1 MASNLDYL
9 DPTLIPLEDKVK
21 AYLEA
26 EEDLRKAT
34 VEAKS
39 LPNAAAAEAQANQAF
54 EHRPATGSFDQHA
67 DEVEQRIQ
75 NLQDDLRL
83 LRQEIIGMLPT
94 RNEFVKVNLGYGPS
108 RVGAFAVEHGPATP
122 SGAEPHYE
130 LRIVH

>member
-1 MASNLDYL
+1 MSSNLDYL
-9 DPTLIPLEDKVK
+9 DPALIPLEDKVK

-26 EEDLRKAT
+26 EEDLRKAI

-39 LPNAAAAEAQANQAF
+39 LPNTAASEAQANQAF
-54 EHRPATGSFDQHA
+54 DHRPATGSFDQHA

-75 NLQDDLRL
+75 NLQDDLQL
-83 LRQEIIGMLPT
+83 LRQEIIGLLPT

-108 RVGAFAVEHGPATP
+108 RVGAFAVDHGGQAA
-122 SGAEPHYE
+122 AEPQYE

>member
-9 DPTLIPLEDKVK
+9 DPKLLPLEEKVK

-34 VEAKS
+34 VEARS
-39 LPNAAAAEAQANQAF
+39 LPTTEAAEEAAARQF
-54 EHRPATGSFDQHA
+54 EQRPATGSFHQHA

-75 NLQDDLRL
+75 NMHDDLAE
-83 LRQEIIGMLPT
+83 LRREIIALLPV
-94 RNEFVKVNLGYGPS
+94 RDEFVKVNLGYGPS
-108 RVGAFAVEHGPATP
+108 RVGAFAAAGQPD
-122 SGAEPHYE
+122 SGYE

>member
-1 MASNLDYL
+1 MATNLDYL
-9 DPTLIPLEDKVK
+9 DPSLIPLEDKVK

-39 LPNAAAAEAQANQAF
+39 LPGVAAAEDQAQAAF

-67 DEVEQRIQ
+67 DEVEQRLQ
-75 NLQDDLRL
+75 NLHADLDI
-83 LRQEIIGMLPT
+83 LRQDIIEMLPT

-108 RVGAFAVEHGPATP
+108 RVGAFAVDHADGK
-122 SGAEPHYE
+122 EPRFE

>member
-9 DPTLIPLEDKVK
+9 DPTLIPLEEKVK

-39 LPNAAAAEAQANQAF
+39 LPDAAASEDFANQAF

-75 NLQDDLRL
+75 NMQDDLAL
-83 LRQEIIGMLPT
+83 LRQEVLALLPT

-108 RVGAFAVEHGPATP
+108 RVGAFAVESADT
-122 SGAEPHYE
+122 SKAEPHYE